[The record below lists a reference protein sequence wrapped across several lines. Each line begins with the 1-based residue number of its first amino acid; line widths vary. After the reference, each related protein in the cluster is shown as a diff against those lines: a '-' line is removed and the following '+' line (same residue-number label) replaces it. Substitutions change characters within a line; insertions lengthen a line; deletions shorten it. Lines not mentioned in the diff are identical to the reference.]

1 MRKQA
6 GKQAGMRKKIIW
18 AVIIMGFS
26 GLVAQ
31 IVLLRE
37 LMIAFL
43 GNELSIGVI
52 LANWLM
58 LESAGA
64 FFLGKKISQARSK
77 RFWFILVTMLFSLLF
92 VAAIHAARVF
102 KGFLP
107 LVPGEG
113 LGLPAMFYV
122 SFLILLPVSLLHGAL
137 FTAGCKLYAIHSNAS
152 ESRLKGTASGAVSI
166 ARVYIFETLG
176 TIAGGVLLT
185 YLLIPYLHSFQIACV
200 LAFLNIGI
208 CALLM
213 EPFWKSGLPMFR
225 RAASLASLAML
236 LLIVAVLAGPAADRM
251 NRSSVEQQWE
261 NQQLLHYQNSHYGNI
276 VVVERAG
283 EYTFFS
289 DGVPVITTP
298 NPDIVFMEEYVHFA
312 LLSHPSPQKVLI
324 LSGGAG
330 GVINEVLKHRPERID
345 YAEVD
350 PLIPQVIRQFP
361 TPLTEKEF
369 QDERVHIKDVDG
381 RFYLKRT
388 THTYDVIFSGFSDP
402 STLQSNRFFTRE
414 FFALAHQKLT
424 SDGMLVIAIPGSL
437 TYISPELADLNA
449 VVYNTLQAVFPS
461 VRIIPGDGTN
471 LYIAS
476 PAQNIMPTGHEPL
489 IESLHERLLPLSLIT
504 PAYLEY
510 RLHPRRL
517 QWFYAQMEGS
527 TEAVNRDFKPVGV
540 FYSLVYWNEK
550 FSPDFN
556 RFFKLGGQLSI
567 YTVLGFILAFS
578 VVFSAM
584 ATRTRRPLKPA
595 LGFCIFTTGFAG
607 MLFDLVLIFAFQVL
621 YGYIFY
627 WLGLLVTAFMAGV
640 MVGSLRMTAYMKK
653 KSTALPALIK
663 LEVVLVVFA
672 LLLPLVFL
680 HAGSLLAHTWFDYS
694 LRLLFL
700 VLSFFSGVL
709 VGAEFPLANKEY
721 LRIAPDLGGTAG
733 LLYSADLMG
742 GWLGGMIGAVVLLPV
757 LGLYQSV
764 VALALLK
771 ICSVALLIIS
781 SKSANRKSV

>member
-1 MRKQA
+1 
-6 GKQAGMRKKIIW
+6 MRKKIIW

-52 LANWLM
+52 LANWLL

-64 FFLGKKISQARSK
+64 YFLGKKISQARRK
-77 RFWFILVTMLFSLLF
+77 RFWFILVTLLFSLLF
-92 VAAIHAARVF
+92 VAAVYAARVF
-102 KGFLP
+102 KGYLP

-113 LGLPAMFYV
+113 LGIPAMFYV
-122 SFLILLPVSLLHGAL
+122 SFAILLPVSMLHGAL
-137 FTAGCKLYAIHSNAS
+137 FTAGCKLYAMYSKTHG
-152 ESRLKGTASGAVSI
+152 SRIQGNDAGAVSI

-185 YLLIPYLHSFQIACV
+185 YLLIPYLHSFQIACL
-200 LAFLNIGI
+200 LALLNTGI

-213 EPFWKSGLPMFR
+213 EPFWKKGLPLFR
-225 RAASLASLAML
+225 RTASLASLAML
-236 LLIVAVLAGPAADRM
+236 ILIIAVLAGPTADHM
-251 NRSSVEQQWE
+251 NRSSVERQWQK
-261 NQQLLHYQNSHYGNI
+261 QQLLHYQNSHYGNI
-276 VVVERAG
+276 VVVEREG

-289 DGVPVITTP
+289 DGVPVLTSP

-312 LLSHPSPQKVLI
+312 MLSHPSPENILI

-330 GVINEVLKHRPERID
+330 GVINEVLKHQPKRTV
-345 YAEVD
+345 YAEID
-350 PLIPQVIRQFP
+350 PLIPQIIRQFP
-361 TPLTEKEF
+361 SPLTEQEL

-388 THTYDVIFSGFSDP
+388 PHTYDVIFSGFSDP

-414 FFALAHQKLT
+414 FFALAKRKLAPN
-424 SDGMLVIAIPGSL
+424 GLLIIAMPGSL

-449 VVYNTLQAVFPS
+449 VVYNTLQEVFPG
-461 VRIIPGDGTN
+461 VGIIPGDGTN
-471 LYIAS
+471 LYMAS
-476 PAQNIMPTGHEPL
+476 PGPGMMPGSHEAL
-489 IESLHERLLPLSLIT
+489 SESLHQRQLRLNLIT

-510 RLHPRRL
+510 RLHPRWL
-517 QWFYAQMEGS
+517 QWFHTQMQGS
-527 TEAVNRDFKPVGV
+527 TEAINMDFKPVGV

-550 FSPDFN
+550 FSPAFN
-556 RFFKLGGQLSI
+556 RFFKLGGQLGITSL
-567 YTVLGFILAFS
+567 LGFILL
-578 VVFSAM
+578 FSAVFY
-584 ATRTRRPLKPA
+584 AVTAKRRHALKPA

-640 MVGSLRMTAYMKK
+640 MVGGMRMTSYMKN

-663 LEVVLVVFA
+663 LEIVLAVFA

-680 HAGSLLAHTWFDYS
+680 HAGSLLVHTWFDYA

-700 VLSFFSGVL
+700 ILSFLSGML

-733 LLYSADLMG
+733 LLYSADLIG

-771 ICSVALLIIS
+771 ICSVAMLIMAS
-781 SKSANRKSV
+781 RPAREKPA